1 MKIGLQ
7 VGQIKVIFNVG
18 PLLGKTRHPLAY
30 VHWFHPLQS
39 VDHAMQMFCLMLSSW
54 QHGLNAE
61 VIPVDCICQP
71 VHLIPHW
78 RSGNMSGDEVDKVLL
93 NKYIDLDLF
102 DTLEGTVAM

>member
-1 MKIGLQ
+1 M
-7 VGQIKVIFNVG
+7 F
-18 PLLGKTRHPLAY
+18 H
-30 VHWFHPLQS
+30 VHCTKHVWC
-39 VDHAMQMFCLMLSSW
+39 VTATQMFRLVLSSR
-54 QHGLNAE
+54 QHGLNVE

-78 RSGNMSGDEVDKVLL
+78 HSGNMSGDEVDKFLL